1 VSDVVKGQRG
11 LTTERVVD
19 AALRVADEGGI
30 EAVSLRRLAREL
42 GVTPMAIYR
51 HVRDKSQLLDLI
63 ADRLLE
69 QLELAPADLPT
80 WQERLRRLASSLL
93 AVLQAHPAAPLLLSR
108 PFNSPAAVRVSEAL
122 LGILDQAGFD
132 SKEAVRLVQVITGMV
147 LGPAIH
153 RATYGAASLEGPP
166 DEASQQASAEWLSS
180 GQFPYLASA
189 AEELSD
195 WSAGADA
202 DQLTIELLVGG
213 LEALADQQERGS
225 ATSPPR

>member
-1 VSDVVKGQRG
+1 VSEVVKGQRG

-51 HVRDKSQLLDLI
+51 HVRDKSQLLDLM

-69 QLELAPADLPT
+69 QLELAPADVSA

-108 PFNSPAAVRVSEAL
+108 PFTSPAALRVSEAL
-122 LGILDQAGFD
+122 LGILNQAGFD
-132 SKEAVRLVQVITGMV
+132 SKEAVRLLQVITGMV

-153 RATYGAASLEGPP
+153 RATYAAASREGPP
-166 DEASQQASAEWLSS
+166 DDARQQASAEWLSS
-180 GQFPYLASA
+180 GRFPYLARA
-189 AEELSD
+189 AEDLSD
-195 WSAGADA
+195 WTAGADA
-202 DQLTIELLVGG
+202 DQLTIELLVSG
-213 LEALADQQERGS
+213 LETLAAQQDRGS
-225 ATSPPR
+225 

>member
-1 VSDVVKGQRG
+1 VADVVKGQRG

-51 HVRDKSQLLDLI
+51 HVRDKSQLLDLM

-69 QLELAPADLPT
+69 QLELAPADVPT
-80 WQERLRRLASSLL
+80 WQGRLRRLASSLL

-108 PFNSPAAVRVSEAL
+108 PFNSPAALRVSEAL
-122 LGILDQAGFD
+122 LGILDQAGF
-132 SKEAVRLVQVITGMV
+132 SSQESVRLVQVITGMV

-153 RATYGAASLEGPP
+153 RATYAAASREVPP
-166 DEASQQASAEWLSS
+166 DDARQRASAEWLSS
-180 GQFPYLASA
+180 GNFAYLGSA
-189 AEELSD
+189 ARELSD

-202 DQLTIELLVGG
+202 DQLTIELLVRG
-213 LEALADQQERGS
+213 LEAIADQRKHGS
-225 ATSPPR
+225 

>member
-1 VSDVVKGQRG
+1 VADVVKGQRG
-11 LTTERVVD
+11 LTAERVVD

-51 HVRDKSQLLDLI
+51 HVRDKSQLLDLM

-80 WQERLRRLASSLL
+80 WQARLRRLASGLL

-108 PFNSPAAVRVSEAL
+108 PFNSPAALRVSEAL
-122 LGILDQAGFD
+122 LGILDQAGIGRRE
-132 SKEAVRLVQVITGMV
+132 SVRLVQVITGMV

-153 RATYGAASLEGPP
+153 RATYGAASREAPP
-166 DEASQQASAEWLSS
+166 DDARQRASMEWLAS

-189 AEELSD
+189 AQELSD

-202 DQLTIELLVGG
+202 DRLTIELLVSG
-213 LEALADQQERGS
+213 LEAIADQANRGS
-225 ATSPPR
+225 

>member
-1 VSDVVKGQRG
+1 VANDVKTQRG
-11 LTTERVVD
+11 LTTERVVG

-51 HVRDKSQLLDLI
+51 HVRGKSQLLDLM

-69 QLELAPADLPT
+69 QLELGPADVPT

-108 PFNSPAAVRVSEAL
+108 PFNSPAALRVSEAL
-122 LGILDQAGFD
+122 LGILDPAGFGRRE
-132 SKEAVRLVQVITGMV
+132 SVRLVHVITGMV

-153 RATYGAASLEGPP
+153 RATYGAASREVPP
-166 DEASQQASAEWLSS
+166 DNARQQESAEWLSS
-180 GQFPYLASA
+180 GQFPYLARA
-189 AEELSD
+189 ARELSD

-202 DQLTIELLVGG
+202 DQLTIELLVRG
-213 LEALADQQERGS
+213 LEALAGRANQVS
-225 ATSPPR
+225 